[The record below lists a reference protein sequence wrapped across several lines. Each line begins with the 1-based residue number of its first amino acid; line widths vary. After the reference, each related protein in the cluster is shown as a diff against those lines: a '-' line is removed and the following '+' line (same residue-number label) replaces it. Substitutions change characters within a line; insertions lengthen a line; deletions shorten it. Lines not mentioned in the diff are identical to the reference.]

1 MIDGLSPTRM
11 GYSLICIDVN
21 EMLVPFFSGV
31 AMVGLFLFLDVRATI
46 ISPDFLLSF
55 SIYILLCGLSNPLIS
70 YCYDSSIDVSEEV
83 IDAVLWS
90 SKLKDDGFPL
100 ASKLDIPTGDT
111 SPLIDILNPGV
122 SSITIDD

>member
-31 AMVGLFLFLDVRATI
+31 AIVGLFLFLDVRATL

-55 SIYILLCGLSNPLIS
+55 SIDILLFGLSNELIS
-70 YCYDSSIDVSEEV
+70 YCCDPSKDVSEEV
-83 IDAVLWS
+83 IEAVLWLS
-90 SKLKDDGFPL
+90 
-100 ASKLDIPTGDT
+100 
-111 SPLIDILNPGV
+111 LIHI
-122 SSITIDD
+122 